1 MSDTDLQPVSVE
13 QDGRVLTGVGVSV
26 EQLEETMARHAPPE
40 SSAPA
45 SPEVTPASGAAA
57 APAAEVGAD
66 VPKTKGRARYSELTA
81 ERDAAKRERE
91 EAQRERDAIK
101 AELDALRTRAVSS
114 PAPAPSASPAT
125 AAVSAAAPAPSEKF
139 TYPSYTE
146 AVATNPTLD
155 FDQWDRARFE
165 AFQQWHTDRL
175 NLDAR
180 ISSSIEAMQASRQ
193 AADRLASIR
202 ARGKAAYS
210 DFDAVLQQ
218 SSHVQQMNWPLP
230 KLQAIFE
237 LDAPE
242 HVQYALAK
250 DPALAERLRTEP
262 NIVKFGMEIAK
273 LIPAAPG
280 AAPAS
285 PVSAGSVVAP
295 APYQPVGSG
304 SKTTVIPSAEL
315 AKKGFDFDAS
325 GYRERRAAER
335 GVTRRR

>member
-1 MSDTDLQPVSVE
+1 MSESDLQPVSVE
-13 QDGRVLTGVGVSV
+13 HDGRVLTGVGVSV
-26 EQLEETMARHAPPE
+26 EQLEETMARHAPE

-45 SPEVTPASGAAA
+45 SPEVTPASGPAA
-57 APAAEVGAD
+57 APAAEASAD

-81 ERDAAKRERE
+81 ERDTAKRERE

-101 AELDALRTRAVSS
+101 AELEALKSRPAPE
-114 PAPAPSASPAT
+114 PAPAPPAST
-125 AAVSAAAPAPSEKF
+125 AVSAADPADEF
-139 TYPSYTE
+139 EFPSYEE
-146 AVATNPTLD
+146 ALAKYPTLD
-155 FDQWDRARFE
+155 WNQWDRERLK
-165 AFQQWHTDRL
+165 AFAQWNTAHVTRQL

-180 ISSSIEAMQASRQ
+180 ISSSIEAVQASRQ

-202 ARGKAAYS
+202 TRGKAAYP
-210 DFDAVLQQ
+210 DFDAVLQAP
-218 SSHVQQMNWPLP
+218 HVAQANWPLE

-237 LDAPE
+237 LDTPE

-262 NIVKFGMEIAK
+262 NIVRFGMAIAQ
-273 LIPAAPG
+273 LIPAASG

-285 PVSAGSVVAP
+285 PGSTGSVIAP

-304 SKTTVIPSAEL
+304 SKTTVTPSAEL